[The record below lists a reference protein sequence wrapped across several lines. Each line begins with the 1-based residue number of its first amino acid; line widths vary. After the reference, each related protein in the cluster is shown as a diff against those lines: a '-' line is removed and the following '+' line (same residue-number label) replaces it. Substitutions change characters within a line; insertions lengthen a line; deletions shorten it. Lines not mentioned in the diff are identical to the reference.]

1 MKVTALQDS
10 EARPRTVAIGTFDG
24 VHAGHRAVIGTADT
38 VLTFDP
44 HPLEVLAPDRA
55 PMLLTTT
62 ARKAELL
69 GAAGVE
75 EMVVIPFDERFASQ
89 EPQEFIDEVLVG
101 QVGADVVRVG
111 ENFRFGRNAAGD
123 AGLLAAQDAFE
134 TEVVGLLERDGR
146 VVSSS
151 WIREL
156 VAEGGVEQA
165 AGLLE
170 SSFELSGL
178 VIQGEQRGRE
188 LGYPTANLE
197 PPERH
202 CLPAFGVYAAEAL
215 LADGRTIPSAVSI
228 GSRPTFDS
236 ELGDLVEAYLLDFD
250 EDLYGQE
257 LRIRF
262 RRRLRPELE
271 FDGAPALIEQM
282 ALDVEEARSV
292 LAGD

>member
-1 MKVTALQDS
+1 
-10 EARPRTVAIGTFDG
+10 VAIGTFDG
-24 VHAGHRAVIGTADT
+24 VHAGHRAVIGAADT

-55 PMLLTTT
+55 PRLLTTT
-62 ARKAELL
+62 ARKAHLL
-69 GAAGVE
+69 EAAGVE
-75 EMVVIPFDERFASQ
+75 EMVVIPFDQHFASQ

-101 QVGADVVRVG
+101 QMGAKAVRVG
-111 ENFRFGRNAAGD
+111 ENFRFGRNASGD
-123 AGLLAAQDAFE
+123 ANLLAAQDAFE

-156 VAEGGVEQA
+156 VAEGAVEQA
-165 AGLLE
+165 AELLE
-170 SSFELSGL
+170 SSFELSGP
-178 VIQGEQRGRE
+178 VVQGEQRGRE

-202 CLPAFGVYAAEAL
+202 CLPAFGVYAAEAVL
-215 LADGRTIPSAVSI
+215 PDGRTVPSAVSI

>member
-10 EARPRTVAIGTFDG
+10 ESRPRTVAIGTFDG

-69 GAAGVE
+69 GAANVE

-156 VAEGGVEQA
+156 VAEGAVEQA

-170 SSFELSGL
+170 SSFELSGP

-202 CLPAFGVYAAEAL
+202 CLPAFGVYAAEAVL
-215 LADGRTIPSAVSI
+215 PDGRTVPSAVSI

>member
-10 EARPRTVAIGTFDG
+10 ESRPRTVAIGTFDG

-69 GAAGVE
+69 GAANVE

-156 VAEGGVEQA
+156 VAEGAVEQA

-170 SSFELSGL
+170 SSFELSGP

-202 CLPAFGVYAAEAL
+202 CLPAFGVYAAEAVL
-215 LADGRTIPSAVSI
+215 TDGRTIPSAVSI

>member
-10 EARPRTVAIGTFDG
+10 ESRPRTVAIGTFDG

-156 VAEGGVEQA
+156 VAEGAVEQA

-170 SSFELSGL
+170 SSFELSGP
-178 VIQGEQRGRE
+178 VIEGEQRGRE
-188 LGYPTANLE
+188 LGYPTANLA

-202 CLPAFGVYAAEAL
+202 CLPAFGVYAAEAVL
-215 LADGRTIPSAVSI
+215 PDGRTIPSAVSI